1 MKTHPVPQL
10 ILVVLLILAFTLPT
24 AAQQPPVDG
33 PKAQPPVD
41 SAPPS
46 PDATPQKAP
55 DGRWFMP
62 AGSRSDLAAATAPQ
76 AGGGPDDFG
85 YTWTDT
91 EPLNWLNASGG
102 TDTGINN
109 STKSAG
115 PIDIGFPF
123 KFYENVRSQAYISLY
138 GFLAFNSDNL
148 GNTHAAI
155 PDPSNPNDVIAPHWV
170 TINDLAGY
178 VHYLTRRIGA

>member
-41 SAPPS
+41 SAPLS
-46 PDATPQKAP
+46 PDTTPQKAP

-76 AGGGPDDFG
+76 ASGGPDDFG

-91 EPLNWLNASGG
+91 EPLDWIDASSG

-170 TINDLAGY
+170 PINDLAGY